1 MVRAWSPV
9 MTNLVMPAADKV
21 VSVLADVPELT
32 VSVSTPEVVKVEP
45 AAVPLSDKVAASVK
59 PTVAAVVYATE
70 VAVLPPVMVVFT
82 TLPIPETANEAPLA
96 DETLFTL
103 VKPVTPVKSKVDGL
117 GEAVKFS
124 VSMLTN
130 EVADCVGAVPVTV
143 AFNVSEPA
151 PPLTT
156 SPVPHAPAAAVNVSS
171 PAVPVEVCT
180 ADVRVRSGAADE
192 MVV

>member
-1 MVRAWSPV
+1 
-9 MTNLVMPAADKV
+9 
-21 VSVLADVPELT
+21 
-32 VSVSTPEVVKVEP
+32 
-45 AAVPLSDKVAASVK
+45 
-59 PTVAAVVYATE
+59 
-70 VAVLPPVMVVFT
+70 MVVFT
-82 TLPIPETANEAPLA
+82 TLPKPLTDTVAPLA
-96 DETLFTL
+96 EEMLFTL

-151 PPLTT
+151 PPLTM

-171 PAVPVEVCT
+171 PAVPVEVCV